1 MLCVIVGVIGLVQSM
16 DALNRLEM
24 LCWDSWGMV
33 ANSLDLSGEDNSFLD
48 RIARATLDESRFE
61 DWQQLYRDERLRIPD
76 VIESY
81 SPAVRPEEMPLAV
94 RMPINT

>member
-1 MLCVIVGVIGLVQSM
+1 MLSVIVGVIGLVHSM

-33 ANSLDLSGEDNSFLD
+33 AKSLDLSDADNAVLD
-48 RIARATLDESRFE
+48 RIARATVDESRFE
-61 DWQQLYRDERLRIPD
+61 DWQQLYRDERPRIPD

-81 SPAVRPEEMPLAV
+81 SPAVMPEEMPLVV